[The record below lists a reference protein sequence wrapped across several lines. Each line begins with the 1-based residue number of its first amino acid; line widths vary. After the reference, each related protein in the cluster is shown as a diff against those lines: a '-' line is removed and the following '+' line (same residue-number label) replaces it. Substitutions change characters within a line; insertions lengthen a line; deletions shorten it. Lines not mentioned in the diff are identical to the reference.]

1 MSYVEKNLISGE
13 RVLYITGLH
22 WIVLFR
28 TVLLG
33 LVVGLPGLY
42 LLFASITDKSRSA
55 GAMGVAGVIMIVIA
69 AVSVLTG
76 IIAKRATEMAVTNR
90 RVLIKTGFLS
100 RKSYEIL
107 LTKIESIGIEEGIL
121 GRLLGYGSVVVR
133 GTGGTPETF
142 HKISHPSEFRR
153 HVQGQVDAS
162 QPNVA

>member
-1 MSYVEKNLISGE
+1 
-13 RVLYITGLH
+13 
-22 WIVLFR
+22 
-28 TVLLG
+28 
-33 LVVGLPGLY
+33 
-42 LLFASITDKSRSA
+42 
-55 GAMGVAGVIMIVIA
+55 MGVAGVIMIVIA

-76 IIAKRATEMAVTNR
+76 IITKRATEMAVTNR